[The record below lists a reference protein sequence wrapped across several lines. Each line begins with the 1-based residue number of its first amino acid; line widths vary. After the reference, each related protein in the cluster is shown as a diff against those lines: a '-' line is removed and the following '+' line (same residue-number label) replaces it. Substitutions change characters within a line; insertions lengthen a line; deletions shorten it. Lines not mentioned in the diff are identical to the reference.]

1 MKKIILLL
9 ASTLALQTLADEIVI
24 ATSEDLTKFDTQLAQ
39 QQKAQQVNQGS
50 EKQIANQIQNK
61 NKVNQAE
68 GQGKEYQYQTKNQLK
83 IRNGYSNSD
92 IEKFVNDEEKN
103 LKQQQKKDASAK
115 LIQQR
120 LQDREKTKEQQ
131 RISGQGGSA
140 DGSGSMIRTGGSQS
154 GSGSQNGPRRR

>member
-9 ASTLALQTLADEIVI
+9 ASVLVWQSLADDIVI
-24 ATSEDLTKFDTQLAQ
+24 ATNEDLTKFDNQLAQ
-39 QQKAQQVNQGS
+39 QQKAQQANQGS

-61 NKVNQAE
+61 NKVNQADAE
-68 GQGKEYQYQTKNQLK
+68 GKENQLQAKNQLK

-92 IEKFVNDEEKN
+92 VEKFVSAEEKN
-103 LKQQQKKDASAK
+103 LKKQQKKDASAK